1 MLRFLLRLRLRL
13 PWGGRRARSSCVAA
27 RGRCGRSG
35 KMHAMPRSVR
45 QHVSVWPAKGSKV
58 VQTVQVRHES
68 SVFPPKRRANQ
79 SSSSLAMLADVR
91 GARTAL
97 EPEEAADGARCC
109 DAGGGDH
116 QNTHSTRTRRAG
128 GEGLNLRGDGGL
140 PMALTGGDGMQRN
153 PPQTRFIRERA
164 LGLRLTRS
172 SARGRPALAVLAVCA
187 PAPCARSACAALE
200 GRASSGSPN
209 ASSRA
214 PNTRAPLRS
223 QRSSNSGVPCAASH
237 TGQQNHGSLCT
248 RLVPMTKTVGVQQL
262 IGERLPLPLH
272 SSVAKCGSRNNPMLP
287 FRFSSTRLDRS
298 RRHPTTCPQRP

>member
-1 MLRFLLRLRLRL
+1 MFLLRLSLRLRL
-13 PWGGRRARSSCVAA
+13 HWGERRARAGSVAA
-27 RGRCGRSG
+27 SGRSGRSG
-35 KMHAMPRSVR
+35 KLHAWPRSLM
-45 QHVSVWPAKGSKV
+45 QHVSVKLAKGSKV
-58 VQTVQVRHES
+58 LQTVQIRHES
-68 SVFPPKRRANQ
+68 SVCPPKRRAN
-79 SSSSLAMLADVR
+79 SSSSSPDMLADGR

-153 PPQTRFIRERA
+153 PRQTRFIRERA

-214 PNTRAPLRS
+214 PNTRAPPRS
-223 QRSSNSGVPCAASH
+223 Q
-237 TGQQNHGSLCT
+237 
-248 RLVPMTKTVGVQQL
+248 
-262 IGERLPLPLH
+262 
-272 SSVAKCGSRNNPMLP
+272 
-287 FRFSSTRLDRS
+287 
-298 RRHPTTCPQRP
+298 